1 MTAFRTPTLD
11 IEYRGDPDF
20 VYGNSATANAQPFQG
35 IVMHWTRQKSGGVEA
50 ELDFFVNYGKTLD
63 PGRGGA
69 FGYMFYVGRSGRV
82 VQGAPL
88 NKRTNQIK
96 SPSRSQRQGR
106 PGSNLSNSNAIGIS
120 LVGGAGGYT
129 EAQVNNAIVLVQ
141 ALQNHF
147 GLDPNQIFGHGEI
160 QSDRQADEGII
171 VVNAI
176 RGEAPPVISTSVDSD
191 AAPSPAP
198 NSANSAPRSSGG
210 AARGGQEY
218 GITQRDK
225 IMLDFIASRESR
237 GNYDS
242 VYPGDNRRPGLL
254 TYSINELINFQN
266 DLVKSAVA
274 RQYSRSTGV
283 GRYHLTQDQIIS
295 GSNHLSLNNNL
306 VIFSKPV
313 QDAMCLEILKQDC
326 QYDEWL
332 NGSVSTDTFQFNLSG
347 QFESIPLPC
356 SQQEGDEDLKR
367 LGRVGSRQARYDCDT
382 AEDMLND
389 IRATSEG
396 NTVNYIISP
405 ISTSGVQPSQGST
418 QRRISE
424 NATAGGRYSG
434 GHAGI
439 TQSKVTLPLAD
450 NPYQY
455 EPIDPWDDRYD
466 FRLGK
471 KVNDIGINGSQPVSR
486 NSLPEPAEPTS
497 NPGRQTPST
506 LTSGQTSLGGTA
518 ITGTPSELAQ
528 QAAEESNVGIDAF
541 GGPGDTKNAADAF
554 RPDDGLTGLQ
564 SGSQTGSKSLPT
576 PPNDTFDLNDVGS
589 IAASEAERKAAEKER
604 ALKTPAEL
612 RQEQIDYQKFLNRL
626 R

>member
-1 MTAFRTPTLD
+1 MTAFRTDGLD
-11 IEYRGDPDF
+11 IEYRGDPNF
-20 VYGNSATANAQPFQG
+20 VYGNSATANAQAFKG
-35 IVMHWTRQKSGGVEA
+35 IVMHWTARKSGGAEA

-63 PGRGGA
+63 PGRGGYA
-69 FGYMFYVGRSGRV
+69 YGYTFYVGRTGRI

-88 NKRTNQIK
+88 DKRTYQIK
-96 SPSRSQRQGR
+96 SPAEPQRQGR
-106 PGSNLSNSNAIGIS
+106 PGSNLSNSNTIGIS
-120 LVGGAGGYT
+120 LVGSAGGHT

-160 QSDRQADEGII
+160 QSDRQADEGIV

-176 RGEAPPVISTSVDSD
+176 RGEAPPVISTSVDPD
-191 AAPSPAP
+191 AQPSTAP

-210 AARGGQEY
+210 AERGGQEY

-225 IMLDFIASRESR
+225 IMLDFIAAREAR

-254 TYSINELINFQN
+254 TYSINELIEFQN

-283 GRYHLTQDQIIS
+283 GRYHLIQDQVVAAS
-295 GSNHLSLNNNL
+295 GHLQLDRDL

-326 QYDEWL
+326 DYDKWL
-332 NGSVSTDTFQFNLSG
+332 AGELSTETFQFNLSG

-356 SQQEGDEDLKR
+356 SQQEGDEDLNR
-367 LGRVGSRQARYDCDT
+367 LGRVGSQQARYDCDT

-405 ISTSGVQPSQGST
+405 ISSSGVQPLQGST
-418 QRRISE
+418 QKRISE
-424 NATAGGRYSG
+424 TATAGGSYSG

-439 TQSKVTLPLAD
+439 TQSVVTLPLVD
-450 NPYQY
+450 NPYLY

-471 KVNDIGINGSQPVSR
+471 KVNDIGINGPQQVSKK
-486 NSLPEPAEPTS
+486 SLPEPAEPTS
-497 NPGRQTPST
+497 NPGRQTPPAPT
-506 LTSGQTSLGGTA
+506 QG
-518 ITGTPSELAQ
+518 
-528 QAAEESNVGIDAF
+528 
-541 GGPGDTKNAADAF
+541 
-554 RPDDGLTGLQ
+554 PDDGLRGSSPPAPSTGPDDGLRGSSRQ
-564 SGSQTGSKSLPT
+564 GSQTGSKSLPT
-576 PPNDTFDLNDVGS
+576 PTNDTFDLNDVVS
-589 IAASEAERKAAEKER
+589 IAASEEEIARFEREQ

-612 RQEQIDYQKFLNRL
+612 RQEQIDYQKILNSL